1 MGQHQH
7 TGRVQRILRQLDG
20 SAAGILP
27 HHSGG
32 RAEAICPVG
41 HRDRAGHGSTAGW
54 HVDKAGRGSGSLRC
68 AGKRAARAGKPGGR
82 SCLRHAGA
90 ERRERPVDQPGRQPD
105 PQHRGGTDCAA
116 GTPGAGPGLRDRM
129 RQPGVGLQQPGKCD
143 LRLQAGRPHQL
154 VFLSGHC
161 GGQLCGDGGQR
172 RSLYRRG
179 HLHGLCVVLQ
189 GKHPAQAVRHK
200 ALGFSAHLPA
210 LPGCGQECGPQ
221 PVRAERDA
229 VLSLAG
235 RCYGVGRQSAH
246 QGVRRAGRRKAF
258 QRAKRRGR
266 RAGWPVLPAHL
277 PGGYP
282 AAGL

>member
-1 MGQHQH
+1 MGS
-7 TGRVQRILRQLDG
+7 TGRGLRGVCRHGEQ
-20 SAAGILP
+20 P
-27 HHSGG
+27 V
-32 RAEAICPVG
+32 RAC
-41 HRDRAGHGSTAGW
+41 R
-54 HVDKAGRGSGSLRC
+54 
-68 AGKRAARAGKPGGR
+68 PGGR
-82 SCLRHAGA
+82 LFLRHTGAGD
-90 ERRERPVDQPGRQPD
+90 RCGPVDQPGRQPD

-189 GKHPAQAVRHK
+189 GEHPAQAVRHK

-210 LPGCGQECGPQ
+210 LPGRGQECGPQ

-235 RCYGVGRQSAH
+235 WGHGVGRQHPH
-246 QGVRRAGRRKAF
+246 QGVGGVGRQPAGQRAERCGRCAGR
-258 QRAKRRGR
+258 
-266 RAGWPVLPAHL
+266 PVLSAHL
-277 PGGYP
+277 PHGRDPGADP
-282 AAGL
+282 AAGV